1 MNCFFKPLKVCFSYL
16 LYFRGNITLHQCSVL
31 YAVASVN
38 EFEDEKIIIQIVV
51 VSQVCDQNG
60 DRAFIF
66 NYKDHLDP
74 G

>member
-1 MNCFFKPLKVCFSYL
+1 M
-16 LYFRGNITLHQCSVL
+16 L

-60 DRAFIF
+60 DRVFIF
-66 NYKDHLDP
+66 NSKDHLDP